1 MISVINILSIFNLF
15 ALAFLIGLRKQ
26 NIFANRVLAFSLIC
40 SASDFVVNFLSYNS
54 LLDDFLYVVFFNF
67 SFLWGPLV
75 ALYVVLMLDN
85 KWRFKLKH
93 LVHLVPQ
100 LLSWAYWIYVLSKGE
115 KYINIL
121 LTNRTNGIYSW
132 QSQSFQ
138 FVIIFQ
144 ALIYLSYSAYIISK
158 KQADKTQNNVSAI
171 RFQWLKQF
179 IYILSGLIFLLLVF
193 SFFIPPVTIDYIIAP
208 ILYGISNIFLVYKGL
223 NSSGIFTNL
232 TVEEL
237 KVLKERYTGST
248 LKAEQVV
255 DYKSTLLKYLQHE
268 EPYTNPEL
276 TLNELSAMTGI
287 QTHHLSQIINQE
299 LGKNFFDLINSYR
312 IEKSKVL
319 MMDSKTANLTL
330 EAIGEESGFGSA
342 SSFYRAFKKHTGI
355 TPNAFLKAQTIIK

>member
-1 MISVINILSIFNLF
+1 V
-15 ALAFLIGLRKQ
+15 
-26 NIFANRVLAFSLIC
+26 C
-40 SASDFVVNFLSYNS
+40 SATDFIVNFLSYNS

-67 SFLWGPLV
+67 SFLWAPLV
-75 ALYVVLMLDN
+75 ALYVLLMLDV
-85 KWRFKLKH
+85 KWKFKPIHIIH
-93 LVHLVPQ
+93 LLPQ
-100 LLSWAYWIYVLSKGE
+100 LLSWAYWIYVISMGE
-115 KYINIL
+115 NYINVL

-138 FVIIFQ
+138 IVIIFQ
-144 ALIYLSYSAYIISK
+144 AAFYLSYSARLINK
-158 KQADKTQNNVSAI
+158 KQADKSQTNVSAI
-171 RFQWLKQF
+171 RLQWLRQF
-179 IYILSGLIFLLLVF
+179 IYILSGLIFLLLIF
-193 SFFIPPVTIDYIIAP
+193 SFLVKPVTIDYIIAP

-255 DYKSTLLKYLQHE
+255 DYKSTLLKYLQDE

-276 TLNELSAMTGI
+276 TLNDLSAMTGI
-287 QTHHLSQIINQE
+287 QTHHLSQTINQE
-299 LGKNFFDLINSYR
+299 FGKNFFDLINSYR
-312 IEKSKVL
+312 IEKSKSL

-355 TPNAFLKAQTIIK
+355 TPNAFLKAHNDNKIIENKTVN